1 MRKFMILCFLFSSQF
16 AGIAQNTVRFFE
28 GNRISQS
35 SIQLN
40 WITTAGSTCS
50 DLLIERSAYLSNYN
64 EVYRHS
70 GVCGS
75 TSEELSYFW
84 VDNDALPGISYYR
97 IQEALGQFTDTIE
110 VLNPIG
116 NDEVIMFPNPA
127 SNEINI
133 YRTNPDAKISSLLI
147 YDLRGK
153 LILETEIPNQLTN
166 INTSK
171 LINGMYYFQYVS
183 STFKITKK
191 VMILSNP

>member
-1 MRKFMILCFLFSSQF
+1 MRKFMIVCFLFTSQF
-16 AGIAQNTVRFFE
+16 SGIAQNTVRFFE

-35 SIQLN
+35 SIQIN

-50 DLLIERSAYLSNYN
+50 DLFIERSEDLSSFN

-84 VDNDALPGISYYR
+84 VDSDALPGISYYR

-127 SNEINI
+127 SNEVSI
-133 YRTNPDAKISSLLI
+133 YKTNPDAKISSLII

-153 LILETEIPNQLTN
+153 VIMQTEIPNQLTS
-166 INTSK
+166 INTSN
-171 LINGMYYFQYVS
+171 LIDGMYFFHYVS

-191 VMILSNP
+191 VIIRNS

>member
-1 MRKFMILCFLFSSQF
+1 MRKFMIVCFLFTFQF
-16 AGIAQNTVRFFE
+16 SGIAQNTVRFFE

-35 SIQLN
+35 SIQIN

-50 DLLIERSAYLSNYN
+50 DLFIERSEDLSSFN

-84 VDNDALPGISYYR
+84 VDSDALPGISYYR

-127 SNEINI
+127 SNEVSI

-153 LILETEIPNQLTN
+153 LILQTEIPNQLTS
-166 INTSK
+166 INTSN
-171 LINGMYYFQYVS
+171 LIDGMYYFQYVS
-183 STFKITKK
+183 SAFKITRK
-191 VMILSNP
+191 VIIRNS

>member
-1 MRKFMILCFLFSSQF
+1 MILCFLCTSQF
-16 AGIAQNTVRFFE
+16 SGIAQNTVRFFE

-84 VDNDALPGISYYR
+84 VDNDALPGISFYR
-97 IQEALGQFTDTIE
+97 IQEAFGLYTNTIE
-110 VLNPIG
+110 VFNPIG
-116 NDEVIMFPNPA
+116 IDEVIMFPNPA
-127 SNEINI
+127 SNEVNI
-133 YRTNPDAKISSLLI
+133 YITNPDAKISSLLI

-153 LILETEIPNQLTN
+153 LILETEIPNKLKS

-171 LINGMYYFQYVS
+171 LIDGMYYFQYVS

>member
-1 MRKFMILCFLFSSQF
+1 MRKFMIVCFLFTSQF
-16 AGIAQNTVRFFE
+16 SGIAQNTVRFFE

-50 DLLIERSAYLSNYN
+50 DLFIERSEDLSSFN

-75 TSEELSYFW
+75 SSEELSYFW

-127 SNEINI
+127 SNEVSI
-133 YRTNPDAKISSLLI
+133 YRTNPDAKISSLII

-153 LILETEIPNQLTN
+153 MILKTEFINQLTS
-166 INTSK
+166 INTSNF
-171 LINGMYYFQYVS
+171 IDGIYYFHFVS
-183 STFKITKK
+183 SAFKITKK
-191 VMILSNP
+191 VAIIRN

>member
-1 MRKFMILCFLFSSQF
+1 MIVCFLFTFQF
-16 AGIAQNTVRFFE
+16 SGIAQNTVRFFE
-28 GNRISQS
+28 GNRISQT

-40 WITTAGSTCS
+40 WITNAGSTCS
-50 DLLIERSAYLSNYN
+50 DLFIERSEDLSSFN

-84 VDNDALPGISYYR
+84 VDSDALPGISYYR

-127 SNEINI
+127 SNEVSI
-133 YRTNPDAKISSLLI
+133 YKTNPDAKISSLLI
-147 YDLRGK
+147 YDLRGNV
-153 LILETEIPNQLTN
+153 ILQTEIPNQLTS

-171 LINGMYYFQYVS
+171 LIDGMYYFHYVS
-183 STFKITKK
+183 SAFKITKK
-191 VMILSNP
+191 VIIRNS

>member
-1 MRKFMILCFLFSSQF
+1 MRKFIIICFLFIFQF
-16 AGIAQNTVRFFE
+16 VGIAQNTVRFFE

-40 WITTAGSTCS
+40 WITNAGSSCS
-50 DLLIERSAYLSNYN
+50 DLLIERSEDLLSFI

-97 IQEALGQFTDTIE
+97 IQEAIGLFTDTIE
-110 VLNPIG
+110 VLNPVGI
-116 NDEVIMFPNPA
+116 DEVIMFPNPA
-127 SNEINI
+127 SSEVNI
-133 YRTNPDAKISSLLI
+133 YRTNPDTKIPSLII
-147 YDLRGK
+147 YDIRGK
-153 LILETEIPNQLTN
+153 LILETEIPNQLTS

-171 LINGMYYFQYVS
+171 LIDGMYYFHFVS
-183 STFKITKK
+183 STFKSTQK
-191 VMILSNP
+191 VMILK

>member
-1 MRKFMILCFLFSSQF
+1 MRKFMIVCFLFTFQF
-16 AGIAQNTVRFFE
+16 SGIAQNTVRFFE
-28 GNRISQS
+28 GNRISQT

-40 WITTAGSTCS
+40 WITNAGSTCS
-50 DLLIERSAYLSNYN
+50 DLLIERSEDLSSFN

-84 VDNDALPGISYYR
+84 VDSDALPGISYYR

-127 SNEINI
+127 SNEVSI
-133 YRTNPDAKISSLLI
+133 YKTNPDAKISSLII
-147 YDLRGK
+147 YDIRGK
-153 LILETEIPNQLTN
+153 VILQTEIPNQLTSV
-166 INTSK
+166 NTSNF
-171 LINGMYYFQYVS
+171 IDGMYFFHYVS

-191 VMILSNP
+191 VIIRN

>member
-1 MRKFMILCFLFSSQF
+1 MRKFMIVCFLFTYQF
-16 AGIAQNTVRFFE
+16 SGIAQNTVRFFE
-28 GNRISQS
+28 GNRISQT

-40 WITTAGSTCS
+40 WITNAGSTCS
-50 DLLIERSAYLSNYN
+50 DLFIERSEDLSSFN

-84 VDNDALPGISYYR
+84 VDSDALPGISYYR

-127 SNEINI
+127 SNEVSI
-133 YRTNPDAKISSLLI
+133 YKTNPDAKISSLLI
-147 YDLRGK
+147 YDLRGNV
-153 LILETEIPNQLTN
+153 ILQTEIPNQLTS

-171 LINGMYYFQYVS
+171 LIDGMYYFHYVS
-183 STFKITKK
+183 SAFKITKK
-191 VMILSNP
+191 VIIRNS

>member
-1 MRKFMILCFLFSSQF
+1 MRKFMIVCFLFTFQF
-16 AGIAQNTVRFFE
+16 SGIAQNTVRFFE

-35 SIQLN
+35 SIHLN

-50 DLLIERSAYLSNYN
+50 DLFIERSEDLSSFN

-127 SNEINI
+127 SNEVSI
-133 YRTNPDAKISSLLI
+133 YRTNPDAKISSLII

-153 LILETEIPNQLTN
+153 LILQTEIPNQLTN

-171 LINGMYYFQYVS
+171 LVEGMYYFHYVS
-183 STFKITKK
+183 SAFKITKK
-191 VMILSNP
+191 VIIHN

>member
-1 MRKFMILCFLFSSQF
+1 MRKFMIVCFLFTFQF
-16 AGIAQNTVRFFE
+16 SGIAQNTVRFFE
-28 GNRISQS
+28 GNRISQT

-40 WITTAGSTCS
+40 WITNAGSTCS
-50 DLLIERSAYLSNYN
+50 DLFIERSEDLSSFN

-84 VDNDALPGISYYR
+84 VDSDALPGISYYR

-127 SNEINI
+127 SNEVSI
-133 YRTNPDAKISSLLI
+133 YKTNPDAKISSLLI
-147 YDLRGK
+147 YDLRGNV
-153 LILETEIPNQLTN
+153 ILQTEIPNQLTS

-171 LINGMYYFQYVS
+171 LIDGMYYFHYVS
-183 STFKITKK
+183 SAFKITKK
-191 VMILSNP
+191 VIIRNS

>member
-1 MRKFMILCFLFSSQF
+1 MRKFMIVCFLFTSKFS
-16 AGIAQNTVRFFE
+16 GIAQNTVRFFE

-50 DLLIERSAYLSNYN
+50 DLFIERSEDLSSFK

-84 VDNDALPGISYYR
+84 VDSNALPGISYYR

-127 SNEINI
+127 SNEISI
-133 YRTNPDAKISSLLI
+133 YRTNPDAEISNLII

-153 LILETEIPNQLTN
+153 LILQTEIPNQLTS
-166 INTSK
+166 INTSN
-171 LINGMYYFQYVS
+171 LIDGMYYFHYVS
-183 STFKITKK
+183 SAFKITQK
-191 VMILSNP
+191 VIILRN

>member
-1 MRKFMILCFLFSSQF
+1 MIVCFLFTIQF
-16 AGIAQNTVRFFE
+16 SGIAQNTVRFFE

-40 WITTAGSTCS
+40 WITTAGSSCS
-50 DLLIERSAYLSNYN
+50 DLLIERSVDRSKFN

-75 TSEELSYFW
+75 TSEELNYFW
-84 VDNDALPGISYYR
+84 VDNEALPGISYYR
-97 IQEALGQFTDTIE
+97 IQEVLGQYTDTIE

-116 NDEVIMFPNPA
+116 NAEVIIFPNPA
-127 SNEINI
+127 SNEVSI
-133 YRTNPDAKISSLLI
+133 YRTNPDAKISSLII

-153 LILETEIPNQLTN
+153 VLLQNEIENQITI

-171 LINGMYYFQYVS
+171 FIDGIYYFHYVS
-183 STFKITKK
+183 SDFKITK
-191 VMILSNP
+191 IATIIRN

>member
-1 MRKFMILCFLFSSQF
+1 MRKFMILCFLCTSQF
-16 AGIAQNTVRFFE
+16 SGIAQNTVRFFE

-84 VDNDALPGISYYR
+84 VDNDALPGISFYR
-97 IQEALGQFTDTIE
+97 IQEAFGLYTNTIE
-110 VLNPIG
+110 VFNPIG
-116 NDEVIMFPNPA
+116 IDEVIMFPNPA
-127 SNEINI
+127 SNEVNI
-133 YRTNPDAKISSLLI
+133 YITNPDAKISSLLI

-153 LILETEIPNQLTN
+153 LILETEIPNKLKS

-171 LINGMYYFQYVS
+171 LIDGMYYFQYVS

>member
-1 MRKFMILCFLFSSQF
+1 MRKFMIVCFLFTFQF
-16 AGIAQNTVRFFE
+16 SGIAQNTVRFFE

-50 DLLIERSAYLSNYN
+50 DLFIERSEDLSSFN

-127 SNEINI
+127 SNEVSI
-133 YRTNPDAKISSLLI
+133 YKTNPDAKISSLII

-153 LILETEIPNQLTN
+153 LILQTEIPNQLTN

-171 LINGMYYFQYVS
+171 LVEGMYFFHYVS
-183 STFKITKK
+183 SAFKITKK
-191 VMILSNP
+191 VIIHN

>member
-1 MRKFMILCFLFSSQF
+1 MRKVMIVCFLFTFQF
-16 AGIAQNTVRFFE
+16 SGIAQNTVRYFE
-28 GNRISQS
+28 GNRISQT

-40 WITTAGSTCS
+40 WITNAGSTCS
-50 DLLIERSAYLSNYN
+50 DLLIERSEDLSSFN

-84 VDNDALPGISYYR
+84 VDSDALPGISYYR

-127 SNEINI
+127 SNEVSI
-133 YRTNPDAKISSLLI
+133 YKTNPDAKISSLLI
-147 YDLRGK
+147 YDLRGNV
-153 LILETEIPNQLTN
+153 ILQTEIPNQLTN

-171 LINGMYYFQYVS
+171 LIDGMYYFHYVS
-183 STFKITKK
+183 SAFRITKK
-191 VMILSNP
+191 VIIHN

>member
-1 MRKFMILCFLFSSQF
+1 MRKLMIVCFLFTTQF
-16 AGIAQNTVRFFE
+16 SGIAQNTVRFFE

-40 WITTAGSTCS
+40 WITNVGSTCS
-50 DLLIERSAYLSNYN
+50 DLLIERSEGLSSFN
-64 EVYRHS
+64 EVYRHW

-84 VDNDALPGISYYR
+84 VDSDALPGISYYR

-116 NDEVIMFPNPA
+116 NDEVIMFPNLA
-127 SNEINI
+127 SNEVSI
-133 YRTNPDAKISSLLI
+133 YRTNPDAKISSVLI

-153 LILETEIPNQLTN
+153 LILQTEILNQLTN
-166 INTSK
+166 INTSN
-171 LINGMYYFQYVS
+171 LIDGMYYFCYVS
-183 STFKITKK
+183 SAFRITQK
-191 VMILSNP
+191 VMIIRN

>member
-1 MRKFMILCFLFSSQF
+1 MRKFMIVCFLFTFQF
-16 AGIAQNTVRFFE
+16 SGIAQNTVRFFE

-50 DLLIERSAYLSNYN
+50 DLLIERSEDLSSFN

-75 TSEELSYFW
+75 TSEEISYFW
-84 VDNDALPGISYYR
+84 VDSDALPGISYYR

-127 SNEINI
+127 SNEVSI
-133 YRTNPDAKISSLLI
+133 YRTNPDAKIPSLII

-153 LILETEIPNQLTN
+153 LILQTEIENQLSS
-166 INTSK
+166 INTST
-171 LINGMYYFQYVS
+171 LIDGIYYFHYVS

-191 VMILSNP
+191 VIIHN

>member
-1 MRKFMILCFLFSSQF
+1 MRKFMIVFFLYTSQF
-16 AGIAQNTVRFFE
+16 SGIAQNTVRFFE

-40 WITTAGSTCS
+40 WITAAGNTCS
-50 DLLIERSAYLSNYN
+50 DLFIERSAYLSNFN

-75 TSEELSYFW
+75 TLEEINYFW
-84 VDNDALPGISYYR
+84 VDNEALSGISYYR
-97 IQEALGQFTDTIE
+97 IQEAFGLYADTIE

-116 NDEVIMFPNPA
+116 IDEVLLFPNPA

-133 YRTNPDAKISSLLI
+133 YRTNSDAKTSSLLI

-153 LILETEIPNQLTN
+153 LILETEIPNQLTS

-171 LINGMYYFQYVS
+171 FIDGMYYFHYIS
-183 STFKITKK
+183 SAFKITKK
-191 VMILSNP
+191 VIILSNP

>member
-1 MRKFMILCFLFSSQF
+1 MRKFMIVYFLFTTQF
-16 AGIAQNTVRFFE
+16 PGIAQNTIRFFE

-50 DLLIERSAYLSNYN
+50 DLLIERSVDLSSFN

-84 VDNDALPGISYYR
+84 VDSDALPGISYYR

-127 SNEINI
+127 SNEVSI
-133 YRTNPDAKISSLLI
+133 YKTNTDAKISSLLI
-147 YDLRGK
+147 YDLRGNV
-153 LILETEIPNQLTN
+153 ILQTEILNQLTS
-166 INTSK
+166 INTSN
-171 LINGMYYFQYVS
+171 LIDGMYYFHYVS
-183 STFKITKK
+183 SAFKITKK
-191 VMILSNP
+191 VIIHN

>member
-1 MRKFMILCFLFSSQF
+1 MRKFMIVYFLFTTQF
-16 AGIAQNTVRFFE
+16 PGIAQNTIRFFE

-50 DLLIERSAYLSNYN
+50 DLLIERSVDLSSFN

-84 VDNDALPGISYYR
+84 VDSDALPGISYYR

-116 NDEVIMFPNPA
+116 NEEVIMLPNPA
-127 SNEINI
+127 SNEVSI
-133 YRTNPDAKISSLLI
+133 YKTNPDAKISSLII

-153 LILETEIPNQLTN
+153 VIMQTEIPNQLTS
-166 INTSK
+166 INTSN
-171 LINGMYYFQYVS
+171 LIDGMYYFHYVS
-183 STFKITKK
+183 SAFKITKK
-191 VMILSNP
+191 VIIHN

>member
-1 MRKFMILCFLFSSQF
+1 MRKFMIVCFLFTFQF
-16 AGIAQNTVRFFE
+16 SGIAQNTVRFFE
-28 GNRISQS
+28 ANRISQS
-35 SIQLN
+35 SIQLK

-50 DLLIERSAYLSNYN
+50 DLLIERSEDLSSFN

-84 VDNDALPGISYYR
+84 VDSDALPGISYYR

-153 LILETEIPNQLTN
+153 LILQTEIPNQLTS
-166 INTSK
+166 INTSN
-171 LINGMYYFQYVS
+171 LIDGMYYFQYVS
-183 STFKITKK
+183 SAFKITKK
-191 VMILSNP
+191 VIIRN

>member
-1 MRKFMILCFLFSSQF
+1 MIVCFLFTFQF
-16 AGIAQNTVRFFE
+16 SGIAQNTVRFFE
-28 GNRISQS
+28 GNRISQT

-40 WITTAGSTCS
+40 WITNAGFTCS
-50 DLLIERSAYLSNYN
+50 DLLIERSEDLSSFN

-84 VDNDALPGISYYR
+84 VDSDALPGISYYR

-110 VLNPIG
+110 VINPIG

-127 SNEINI
+127 SNEVSI
-133 YRTNPDAKISSLLI
+133 YKTNPDAKISTLLI

-153 LILETEIPNQLTN
+153 LILQTEIPNQLTS

-171 LINGMYYFQYVS
+171 LIDGMYYFHYVS
-183 STFKITKK
+183 SAFRITKK
-191 VMILSNP
+191 VIIHN

>member
-1 MRKFMILCFLFSSQF
+1 MRKFMIVCFLFTFQF
-16 AGIAQNTVRFFE
+16 SGIAQNTVRFFE
-28 GNRISQS
+28 GNRISQT

-40 WITTAGSTCS
+40 WITNAGFTCS
-50 DLLIERSAYLSNYN
+50 DLLIERSEDLSSFN

-84 VDNDALPGISYYR
+84 VDSDALPGISYYR

-110 VLNPIG
+110 VINPIG

-127 SNEINI
+127 SNEVSI
-133 YRTNPDAKISSLLI
+133 YKTNPDAKISTLLI

-153 LILETEIPNQLTN
+153 LILQTEIPNQLTS

-171 LINGMYYFQYVS
+171 LIDGMYYFHYVS
-183 STFKITKK
+183 SAFRITKK
-191 VMILSNP
+191 VIIHN

>member
-1 MRKFMILCFLFSSQF
+1 MIVCFLFTFQF
-16 AGIAQNTVRFFE
+16 SGIAQNTVRFFE

-50 DLLIERSAYLSNYN
+50 DLFIERSEDLSSFN

-84 VDNDALPGISYYR
+84 VDSDALPGISYYR

-133 YRTNPDAKISSLLI
+133 YRTNPDAKISSLII

-153 LILETEIPNQLTN
+153 VIMQTEIPNQLTS
-166 INTSK
+166 INTSN
-171 LINGMYYFQYVS
+171 LIDGMYFFHYVS

-191 VMILSNP
+191 VIIRNS

>member
-1 MRKFMILCFLFSSQF
+1 MRKFMIVCFLFTSQF
-16 AGIAQNTVRFFE
+16 SGIAQNTVRFFE

-50 DLLIERSAYLSNYN
+50 DLFIERSEDLSSFK

-84 VDNDALPGISYYR
+84 VDSNALPGISYYR

-127 SNEINI
+127 SNEVSI

-147 YDLRGK
+147 YDLRGNV
-153 LILETEIPNQLTN
+153 ILQTEIPNQLTS
-166 INTSK
+166 INTSN
-171 LINGMYYFQYVS
+171 LIDGMYYFHYVS
-183 STFKITKK
+183 SAFKITQK
-191 VMILSNP
+191 VIILRN

>member
-1 MRKFMILCFLFSSQF
+1 MRKFMIVCFLFTFQF
-16 AGIAQNTVRFFE
+16 SGIAQNTVRFFE

-50 DLLIERSAYLSNYN
+50 DLFIERSEDLSSFK

-84 VDNDALPGISYYR
+84 VDSNALPGISYYR

-127 SNEINI
+127 SNEISI
-133 YRTNPDAKISSLLI
+133 YRTNPDAEISNLII

-153 LILETEIPNQLTN
+153 LILQTEIPNQLTS
-166 INTSK
+166 INTSN
-171 LINGMYYFQYVS
+171 LIDGMYYFHYVS
-183 STFKITKK
+183 SAFRITKK
-191 VMILSNP
+191 VIIRN

>member
-1 MRKFMILCFLFSSQF
+1 MRKFIIVFFLFTYQF
-16 AGIAQNTVRFFE
+16 SGIAQNTVRFFE

-40 WITTAGSTCS
+40 WITAAGNTCS
-50 DLLIERSAYLSNYN
+50 DLLIERSADLSNFN

-75 TSEELSYFW
+75 TSEELNYFW
-84 VDNDALPGISYYR
+84 VDNEALPGISYYR
-97 IQEALGQFTDTIE
+97 IQEALGLFSDTIE
-110 VLNPIG
+110 MLNPIG
-116 NDEVIMFPNPA
+116 IEEVIMFPNPA

-133 YRTNPDAKISSLLI
+133 YRTNSDAKISSLLI

-171 LINGMYYFQYVS
+171 LIDGMYYFHYVS
-183 STFKITKK
+183 SVFKITKK
-191 VMILSNP
+191 VIILSNP

>member
-1 MRKFMILCFLFSSQF
+1 MRKFMIVCFLFTFQF
-16 AGIAQNTVRFFE
+16 SGIAQNTVRFFE
-28 GNRISQS
+28 GNRISQT

-40 WITTAGSTCS
+40 WITNAGSTCS
-50 DLLIERSAYLSNYN
+50 DLFIERSEDLSSFN

-84 VDNDALPGISYYR
+84 VDSDALPGISYYR

-127 SNEINI
+127 SNEVSI
-133 YRTNPDAKISSLLI
+133 YKTNPDAKISSLLI
-147 YDLRGK
+147 YDLRGNV
-153 LILETEIPNQLTN
+153 ILQTEIPNQLTRL
-166 INTSK
+166 NTSN
-171 LINGMYYFQYVS
+171 LIDGMYYFHYVS
-183 STFKITKK
+183 SAFKITKK
-191 VMILSNP
+191 VIIRNS

>member
-1 MRKFMILCFLFSSQF
+1 MRKFMIVCFLFTFQF
-16 AGIAQNTVRFFE
+16 SGIAQNTVRFFE

-35 SIQLN
+35 SIQIN

-50 DLLIERSAYLSNYN
+50 DLFIERSEDLSSFN

-84 VDNDALPGISYYR
+84 VDSDALPGISYYR

-127 SNEINI
+127 SNEVSI

-153 LILETEIPNQLTN
+153 LILQTEIPNQLTS
-166 INTSK
+166 INTSN
-171 LINGMYYFQYVS
+171 LIDGMYYFQYVS

-191 VMILSNP
+191 VIIRNS

>member
-1 MRKFMILCFLFSSQF
+1 MIVCFLFTFQF
-16 AGIAQNTVRFFE
+16 SGIAQNTVRFFE

-50 DLLIERSAYLSNYN
+50 DLFIERSEDLSSFN

-127 SNEINI
+127 SNEVSI
-133 YRTNPDAKISSLLI
+133 YKTNPDAKISSLII

-153 LILETEIPNQLTN
+153 LILQTEIPNQLTN

-171 LINGMYYFQYVS
+171 LVEGMYFFHYVS
-183 STFKITKK
+183 SAFKITKK
-191 VMILSNP
+191 VIIHN

>member
-1 MRKFMILCFLFSSQF
+1 MRKFMIVCFLFTFQF
-16 AGIAQNTVRFFE
+16 SGIAQNTVRFFE

-50 DLLIERSAYLSNYN
+50 DLFIERSEDLSSFN

-84 VDNDALPGISYYR
+84 VDSDALPGISYYR

-127 SNEINI
+127 SNEVSI
-133 YRTNPDAKISSLLI
+133 YRTNPDAKISSLII

-153 LILETEIPNQLTN
+153 VIMQTEIPNQLTN
-166 INTSK
+166 INTSN
-171 LINGMYYFQYVS
+171 LIDGMYFFHYVS
-183 STFKITKK
+183 SAFKITKK
-191 VMILSNP
+191 VIIRNS

>member
-1 MRKFMILCFLFSSQF
+1 MRKFMIVCFVFTFQFS
-16 AGIAQNTVRFFE
+16 GIAQNTVRFFE

-35 SIQLN
+35 SIQIN

-50 DLLIERSAYLSNYN
+50 DLFIERSEDLSSFN

-116 NDEVIMFPNPA
+116 NEEVIMLPNPA
-127 SNEINI
+127 SNEVSI
-133 YRTNPDAKISSLLI
+133 YKTNPDAKISSLII

-153 LILETEIPNQLTN
+153 VIMQTEIPNQLTS
-166 INTSK
+166 INTSN
-171 LINGMYYFQYVS
+171 LIDGMYFFHYVS

-191 VMILSNP
+191 VIIRNS

>member
-1 MRKFMILCFLFSSQF
+1 MRKFMIVCFLFTFQF
-16 AGIAQNTVRFFE
+16 SGIAQNTVRFFE

-40 WITTAGSTCS
+40 WITNAGSTCS
-50 DLLIERSAYLSNYN
+50 DLFIERSDDLSSFN

-84 VDNDALPGISYYR
+84 VDSDALPGISYYR

-127 SNEINI
+127 SNEVSI
-133 YRTNPDAKISSLLI
+133 YKTNPDAKIYTLII
-147 YDLRGK
+147 YDLRGNV
-153 LILETEIPNQLTN
+153 ILQTEILNQLTN
-166 INTSK
+166 INTSN
-171 LINGMYYFQYVS
+171 LIDGMYYFHYVS
-183 STFKITKK
+183 SAFKITKK
-191 VMILSNP
+191 VIIHN